1 MTALFAFIVAHL
13 DLILLIALAVSE
25 WLAQTKRTKAN
36 SILQLVIAGLKKL
49 KPKDDK
55 VG

>member
-1 MTALFAFIVAHL
+1 MAALLAFIVAHL

-36 SILQLVIAGLKKL
+36 SLLQLAISGLKKL

-55 VG
+55 IG

>member
-1 MTALFAFIVAHL
+1 MAALLAFIVAHL

-36 SILQLVIAGLKKL
+36 SLLQLAISGLKKL
-49 KPKDDK
+49 KPKDEK
-55 VG
+55 IG

>member
-1 MTALFAFIVAHL
+1 MAALLAFIVAHL

-25 WLAQTKRTKAN
+25 WLAQTNRTKAN
-36 SILQLVIAGLKKL
+36 SILQLAISGLKKL

-55 VG
+55 IG